1 MVVEE
6 LSPKMR
12 EKVRAKISVINT
24 RSYLV
29 GLVVCSDGQYMVS
42 DGLDWSIKHHDY
54 LLCLDIAIAV
64 IVQPTKYKDQAKK
77 ILNNNP
83 AKNPIPRIGLTA
95 GQKWT

>member
-12 EKVRAKISVINT
+12 VKVRQKISVIDFN
-24 RSYLV
+24 SNLV
-29 GLVVCSDGQYMVS
+29 ALGVCSDGQYMVS

-64 IVQPTKYKDQAKK
+64 IARPNTYKEQSRKL
-77 ILNNNP
+77 LNNNP